1 MHGLKE
7 VLHVYKYIAMSEI
20 NKKKTFKK
28 AASIVAKTIKVISIA
43 LLSLVLLVGIVVGV
57 ALYIVFTPEK
67 TTKIVNHYANEM
79 LNADVNF
86 SNIDI
91 TFLSTYP
98 DFYLTIN
105 DGNIVSKAF
114 KQEGKPFPEA
124 KDSLL
129 SFAACSIKLDP
140 IKYLQTKDVEI
151 DNIALEGINAF
162 VLTDETG
169 KANWE
174 IFPPSEEDTTTTEFV
189 LEDYLH
195 SLAIENIEVTSG
207 RIVYD
212 DYKSNIFAKINKT
225 KINLNGNF
233 LDPNAT
239 LQLDLMLDKINFRTD
254 SVVFA
259 KDLNIDFS
267 TQLAANLDSISVDLA
282 KANLSINDIAFA
294 MNGYVALPDSS
305 RIDVDARL
313 HASVPAIDIAK
324 KMVPAALVPII
335 NTMDATGSLDIDAEV
350 KGRYSEEEYPTVV
363 ANMLLKDATFK
374 HESIDFWIRDI
385 QFEANAFMDLNGNE
399 PSTAEVKKLSLKSV
413 CANVDANAHATNL
426 LGDPHVKARLIT
438 DVDITNTLR
447 YFPVV
452 EDMTVKGS
460 TDVKLNIDTK
470 LSSIT
475 GQKWEKVYA
484 DAVVMLNDITVDSPK
499 DTMYVAFPK
508 AEIKAKT
515 NDFNVEIYPEKYLA
529 DVDVKIDS
537 LKLNYSSLANGNIG
551 LVDIHALVSP
561 EYKDKTMSA
570 FANILVD
577 NADITMLENMY
588 YNSGETRLQLAMQ
601 PNDSETLSPMI
612 GCNVRTRTTNFTM
625 DSIAVDFSNMDMN
638 LLLKP
643 LDTTANVE
651 YRRLTTKQTLDYF
664 VETFTDSTLV
674 QDSDIM
680 QVMLDRWKIGLDFNI
695 NGVVA
700 NMGML
705 NYPVNLPVLKMAL
718 DGDDLKLKNFIL
730 SAKNSDMQLSGTVND
745 LAKALAGKEK
755 FKGELVL
762 KSNNLNINELMNVM
776 VVTETAADSSESVA
790 DTVVPM
796 SVIEVP
802 DNIDIALSTDIKH
815 ALYGKANFRNI
826 NGNVLLRN
834 QAIFLD
840 KLNYS
845 SDLGDMNISLLYKA
859 IDKSKADFSAEL
871 KIDKLNINTLTT
883 KIPEVDTMLPMLR
896 SFEGLISTDIIALGE
911 FDSTLSI
918 NMPSLVASC
927 YLRGDSLVLLD
938 NKTFRKFSK
947 LLLFENKERNLI
959 DSLAVELVMK
969 QQVIS
974 FMPFIF
980 QMDRYKVGITGTQYL
995 NMDFD
1000 YNVSVLKWPLGI
1012 NMFVKYAGNMND
1024 IDNAKLKIKLA
1035 EKKYAKEY
1043 ERTQTFSI
1051 VRKQWKNI
1059 IIQKRKDILE
1069 N

>member
-1 MHGLKE
+1 
-7 VLHVYKYIAMSEI
+7 MSRI
-20 NKKKTFKK
+20 NKKKVLKK
-28 AASIVAKTIKVISIA
+28 IAFVVAKTMKVIGIT
-43 LLSLVLLVGIVVGV
+43 LLSLVLLVGIVVGA

-67 TTKIVNHYANEM
+67 TTKIVNHYANEL

-86 SNIDI
+86 NNIDI

-129 SFAACSIKLDP
+129 SFTACRIKLDP
-140 IKYLQTKDVEI
+140 VKYLQTKDVEI
-151 DNIALEGINAF
+151 NNIALEGINAF

-174 IFPPSEEDTTTTEFV
+174 IFPPSEEDTTTTDFV

-195 SLAIENIEVTSG
+195 SLAIENVEVTSG
-207 RIVYD
+207 RIVYN
-212 DYKSNIFAKINKT
+212 DYKLNIFAKINKT

-239 LQLDLMLDKINFRTD
+239 LQLDLMLDKINFSTD

-259 KDLNIDFS
+259 KDLNIGFS
-267 TQLAANLDSISVDLA
+267 TQLAANLYSISVDLA

-294 MNGYVALPDSS
+294 MDGYVAMPDSS

-313 HASVPAIDIAK
+313 HASVPAIDMAK

-335 NTMDATGSLDIDAEV
+335 NTMDATGSFDIDAEV
-350 KGRYSEEEYPTVV
+350 KGRYSAEEYPTVA

-385 QFEANAFMDLNGNE
+385 QFDANAFLDLNGNK
-399 PSTAEVKKLSLKSV
+399 SSNAEVKKLSLKSV
-413 CANVDANAHATNL
+413 CANVDAYAYATNL
-426 LGDPHVKARLIT
+426 LGDPHVKARLAT
-438 DVDITNTLR
+438 GVDITKTLR

-452 EDMTVKGS
+452 EDMSVMGL
-460 TDVKLNIDTK
+460 TDIKLNINTK
-470 LSSIT
+470 LSAVT
-475 GQKWEKVYA
+475 NRQWERVDA
-484 DAVVMLNDITVDSPK
+484 EAMVVLSDIAVVSPK
-499 DTMYVAFPK
+499 DTMYVSFPK
-508 AEIKAKT
+508 AVVKAKT
-515 NDFNVEIYPEKYLA
+515 NDYNEDIYSEKYLA

-537 LKLNYSSLANGNIG
+537 LNLSYSSLANGNIG
-551 LVDIHALVSP
+551 TVDIHALVSP

-570 FANILVD
+570 FANLLID
-577 NADITMLENMY
+577 NADITMMENMH
-588 YNSGETRLQLAMQ
+588 YNSGKTHLQLTMQ
-601 PNDSETLSPMI
+601 PNEMANLSPTLS
-612 GCNVRTRTTNFTM
+612 CNVSARTTNFAM
-625 DSIAVDFSNMDMN
+625 DSIDMDFSDMDVE

-643 LDTTANVE
+643 LDAAATMQ
-651 YRRLTTKQTLDYF
+651 YRNLTTEQTLNYF
-664 VETFTDSTLV
+664 VETFTDTILT
-674 QDSDIM
+674 QDSDMM
-680 QVMLDRWKIGLDFNI
+680 QVILDRWKIGMDFNI
-695 NGVVA
+695 NGVAA

-705 NYPVNLPVLKMAL
+705 NYPVNLSELKLTL
-718 DGDDLKLKNFIL
+718 DGDDLKLKNFIV
-730 SAKNSDMQLSGTVND
+730 SAKNSDMQLSGTIND

-762 KSNNLNINELMNVM
+762 KANNLNINELMNVM
-776 VVTETAADSSESVA
+776 VVNEVATDSLTAVV

-802 DNIDIALSTDIKH
+802 DNIDITLSTDIKH

-947 LLLFENKERNLI
+947 LLLFKNKDRNLI

-969 QQVIS
+969 QQIIS

-980 QMDRYKVGITGTQYL
+980 RMDRYKVGITGTQYL

-1012 NMFVKYAGNMND
+1012 NMFVKYAGNMDD